1 MSIRKMAVLV
11 HTQREFKV
19 RAQSVLD
26 KFTKAVQAE
35 LADPRPTVRIYGG
48 GGNGGSIPTLDLT
61 KPQVDSPEFGLR
73 IAEVHPY
80 SEIWNLVEIDPNRW
94 H

>member
-1 MSIRKMAVLV
+1 MGIQKMAISVTMRRALK
-11 HTQREFKV
+11 QR
-19 RAQSVLD
+19 AALVLD
-26 KFTKAVQAE
+26 NFVAAVQSE
-35 LADPRPTVRIYGG
+35 LAAPTPTVRIYGG
-48 GGNGGSIPTLDLT
+48 GQQQAVPTLDLT
-61 KPQVDSPEFGLR
+61 KPQVDSPNFGLR

>member
-1 MSIRKMAVLV
+1 M
-11 HTQREFKV
+11 
-19 RAQSVLD
+19 LD

-35 LADPRPTVRIYGG
+35 LADPRPTIRIYGG
-48 GGNGGSIPTLDLT
+48 GQSNSVPTLDLT
-61 KPQVDSPEFGLR
+61 QPQVDSPEFGLR

>member
-11 HTQREFKV
+11 HTQREFKM
-19 RAQSVLD
+19 RATSVLD

-35 LADPRPTVRIYGG
+35 LAEPRPTIRIYGG
-48 GGNGGSIPTLDLT
+48 DAGPIPTLDLT
-61 KPQVDSPEFGLR
+61 KPQVDSPNFGLR